1 MKKILIILISILF
14 PTLCWGQNYMEKE
27 KPFWANGYSS
37 DQNNS
42 VINVVSATGS
52 SEKEAREKA
61 LQLVI
66 GNQSLATGQ
75 RNSVSVNNSGTI
87 TVTGQDMLT
96 VKARV
101 RDEYSENV
109 APGKYK
115 YYLLVQTAKNPMFEL
130 EPVTITDK
138 YGFSPRVFVPG
149 MAQIH
154 KGQNVKGALFIGG
167 EVLSVA
173 GIIAFE
179 GMRSSYVSKA
189 KRTHNTADI
198 KNYINKADNMKNIR
212 NGFICAMAAIYAW
225 NVIDGIVC
233 KGKKHIEVGKPH
245 LAFTPYSD
253 MQSAGVLLAVTF

>member
-1 MKKILIILISILF
+1 MKNLFIIILIFLSSLI
-14 PTLCWGQNYMEKE
+14 TWGQNIYNSEV
-27 KPFWANGYSS
+27 PFWINGYSA
-37 DQNNS
+37 DLPNS
-42 VINVVSATGS
+42 RLTVVSATGFTRM
-52 SEKEAREKA
+52 EAYNNAVKKIIE
-61 LQLVI
+61 
-66 GNQSLATGQ
+66 NQSLATGQ
-75 RNSVSVNNSGTI
+75 LNTI
-87 TVTGQDMLT
+87 NVDNGIVTVKGNDMLT
-96 VKARV
+96 VKAPIKDAYTV
-101 RDEYSENV
+101 LTESGQYMTF
-109 APGKYK
+109 
-115 YYLLVQTAKNPMFEL
+115 LLVQIAKNPLFEL

-167 EVLSVA
+167 EILSVA

-212 NGFICAMAAIYAW
+212 NGFIGATAAIYAW